1 MDTVL
6 YFQSKSKTSAPE
18 KLAGVREI
26 MDKRRIHVQVIEE
39 LPTRN
44 LLAELVSF
52 WHPMGAIVD
61 CGGEYNELD
70 AAIFASVRT
79 VFFGHNPGTLP
90 RTCLQ
95 VIHDQAATARLA
107 ARELLETGFS
117 TFAFVHCQERRA
129 WSEARGNAF
138 CDALALNGK
147 ECRVFDVSDTD
158 VTGTR
163 HINALV
169 RFLRALPKPCA
180 VFAANDK
187 TGEQVLSS
195 AQMAG
200 LDVPNDIA
208 VIGVDNFE
216 PICEHATPPLS
227 SVEPDFRRGGEIA
240 ALMLLAAAM
249 AKDKWHGSRVQTFGP
264 LRIVRRASSRILRRN
279 DQHVA
284 DAIDLIRREACCG
297 LRSSRVAAL
306 FPCSRRMADIRF
318 AKATG
323 HSILAEIHAV
333 QLDRAKELL
342 KNGNMP
348 LKAIS
353 DFCGFTNPNSLRKF
367 FRKTEGM
374 TMTAWRSSSTRT
386 ETSRP

>member
-1 MDTVL
+1 MNTVL

-70 AAIFASVRT
+70 AAIFARMKT
-79 VFFGHNPGTLP
+79 VFFGHNPDTLP

-95 VIHDQAATARLA
+95 VIHNQAATARLA
-107 ARELLETGFS
+107 ARELLETGFNA
-117 TFAFVHCQERRA
+117 FAFVHYQERRA
-129 WSEARGNAF
+129 WSEARRKAF
-138 CDALALNGK
+138 CEALALNGK
-147 ECRVFDVSDTD
+147 ECRVFGVSDPG
-158 VTGTR
+158 VAGTR

-169 RFLRALPKPCA
+169 RFLGALPKPCA

-195 AQMAG
+195 AQIAG

-249 AKDKWHGSRVQTFGP
+249 AKDKWRGSRVRTFGP
-264 LRIVRRASSRILRRN
+264 LRIVRRASSRIMGRN

-284 DAIDLIRREACCG
+284 NAIDLIRREACSG

-353 DFCGFTNPNSLRKF
+353 DFCGFSNPNSLRKF
-367 FRKTEGM
+367 FRKETGM
-374 TMTAWRSSSTRT
+374 TMSKWRASLKS
-386 ETSRP
+386 

>member
-1 MDTVL
+1 MNTVL

-26 MDKRRIHVQVIEE
+26 LDKKRMHVQVIEE

-44 LLAELVSF
+44 LLAELASF
-52 WHPMGAIVD
+52 WQPVGAIVD
-61 CGGEYNELD
+61 CGGEYNDLD
-70 AAIFASVRT
+70 ASIFARMKT
-79 VFFGHNPGTLP
+79 VFFGHNPDTLP

-107 ARELLETGFS
+107 ARALLETGFNA
-117 TFAFVHCQERRA
+117 FAFVHYQERRA
-129 WSEARGNAF
+129 WSEARRKAF
-138 CDALALNGK
+138 CDALRLNGMK
-147 ECRVFDVSDTD
+147 CSVFRPTETSAGGV
-158 VTGTR
+158 R
-163 HINALV
+163 RMNALR
-169 RFLRALPKPCA
+169 RFLESLPKPCA

-187 TGEQVLSS
+187 TGEQVLSAARMS
-195 AQMAG
+195 G

-216 PICEHATPPLS
+216 PICEHTTPPLS
-227 SVEPDFRRGGEIA
+227 SVEPDFRLGGETA

-249 AKDKWHGSRVQTFGP
+249 SKGRFQGSRIQTFGP
-264 LRIVRRASSRILRRN
+264 LRIVRRASSRLLRRN

-318 AKATG
+318 ANATG

-333 QLDRAKELL
+333 QLDRAKQLL
-342 KNGNMP
+342 KNNNMP

-353 DFCGFTNPNSLRKF
+353 DFCGFVNSNSLRKF
-367 FRKTEGM
+367 FRKETGM
-374 TMTAWRSSSTRT
+374 SMSRWRASIKAVAR
-386 ETSRP
+386 